1 MLEHLVLVAFL
12 QVSGPSAPPV
22 EPTAEE
28 PEMVCT
34 MEPVTGTRA
43 RKQKIC
49 KPKGGFANG
58 SDVAKD
64 ILSDIHRRG
73 GNTPAPRPPGG

>member
-1 MLEHLVLVAFL
+1 MLEHLVIVAFFQL
-12 QVSGPSAPPV
+12 SGPSAPP
-22 EPTAEE
+22 EAPPTKEL
-28 PEMVCT
+28 EMVCT

-43 RKQKIC
+43 RKQRIC

-58 SDVAKD
+58 SDVAKE

-73 GNTPAPRPPGG
+73 GNTSAPPGG

>member
-1 MLEHLVLVAFL
+1 MLEHLVVVAFFQL
-12 QVSGPSAPPV
+12 SGPSAPP
-22 EPTAEE
+22 EAPQTKESE
-28 PEMVCT
+28 LVCT

-43 RKQKIC
+43 RKQRIC

-58 SDVAKD
+58 SDVAKE

-73 GNTPAPRPPGG
+73 GNTSAPPGG